1 MEEMPEK
8 NKPKPEGCMYE
19 NQQQVL
25 EPVSET
31 VLSSTY
37 GALLAPLGQL
47 FGVRHYVA
55 EHRSMCINS

>member
-37 GALLAPLGQL
+37 GA
-47 FGVRHYVA
+47 
-55 EHRSMCINS
+55 C